1 MQRPFNFSSGPA
13 ILPQP
18 VFERAAEAI
27 RGLRRGG
34 HAPDGEPV
42 GLSILELSHR
52 GAPYTEVHEGALA
65 LCHEVLEIPPDTHQI
80 LLLPGGAS
88 QQFAMVPIN
97 LGLSATPAYFVDTGT
112 WSVKAH
118 KEASKV
124 TDARILA
131 SSADTDYDRIPTFDP
146 AEAADGAYLH
156 ITTNNT
162 IYGTEYAEIP
172 DVGEVPLVSDMSSHV
187 GSRPMDWSRLA
198 LGYAGAQKNLGA
210 SGVTLV
216 AIRHELLERGPVTA
230 IPNFF
235 RYATHAA
242 KNSTFN
248 TPNTFG
254 VLVLK
259 LVLEWLRDEGGVKA
273 MGTRNE
279 AKAARL
285 YAALDDSSLFAP
297 KARPGHR
304 SNMNVTFTMTGAP
317 AADREAMTDR
327 FLREAEGA
335 GLSGLKGHRSVG
347 GFRASIYNA
356 FPDAGVDALIAF
368 LKDFERRQ

>member
-18 VFERAAEAI
+18 VFERAAQAI
-27 RGLRRGG
+27 RGLRRDG

-42 GLSILELSHR
+42 GLSILEVSHR
-52 GAPYTEVHEGALA
+52 GAPYTEVHEAAVALA
-65 LCHEVLEIPPDTHQI
+65 HKVLQIPPDTHKL

-88 QQFAMVPIN
+88 QQFAMVPLN
-97 LGLSATPAYFVDTGT
+97 LGLAGTPAYFIDTGV

-118 KEASKV
+118 KEASQV
-124 TDARILA
+124 TDARVLA
-131 SSADTDYDRIPTFDP
+131 SSADTDYDRIPAFDVEQ
-146 AEAADGAYLH
+146 ASDGAYLH
-156 ITTNNT
+156 LTTNNT
-162 IYGTEYAEIP
+162 IYGTEYPEIP
-172 DVGEVPLVSDMSSHV
+172 DVGEVPLVADMSSHV
-187 GSRPMDWSRLA
+187 GSRPLDWSRIA

-230 IPNFF
+230 MPNFF
-235 RYATHAA
+235 RYTTHAA

-259 LVLEWLRDEGGVKA
+259 LVLEWLRDQGGVEA
-273 MGTRNE
+273 MGTRNV

-285 YAALDDSSLFAP
+285 YDALDSSSLFEA
-297 KARPGHR
+297 KAKTGHR
-304 SNMNVTFTMTGAP
+304 SNMNVTFTLAGVAP
-317 AADREAMTDR
+317 AEREAMTAR
-327 FLREAEGA
+327 FVAESEAA

-347 GFRASIYNA
+347 GCRASIYNA
-356 FPDAGVDALIAF
+356 FPEAGVDALIAF